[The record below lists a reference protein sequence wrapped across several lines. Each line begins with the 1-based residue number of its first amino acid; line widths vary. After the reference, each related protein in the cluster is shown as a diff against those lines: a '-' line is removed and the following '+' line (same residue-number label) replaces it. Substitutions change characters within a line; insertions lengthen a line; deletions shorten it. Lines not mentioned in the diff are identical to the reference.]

1 MPSWPKRAHH
11 RVIEIAWRF
20 FLWRLSLELEP
31 FQAAS
36 HQSRVSHRIPAL
48 VLIGVSVGAFATEF
62 VRPVEAYVPLMA
74 GQRARPLNGS
84 FNNVPVLHSNQPEIV
99 KGPGILV
106 NTSPGSSI
114 AAETNQPL
122 RNSTFAFNGEF
133 GVHMH
138 HKYYPQ
144 DSSKLG
150 GRRARGLLTVAAIA
164 INPSSKP
171 VTLRFKRG
179 SVKNSFEA
187 PYHPNKLMGVKPL
200 GPRPWNTGPGDATAV
215 QILRGELDR
224 KLSRE
229 IIIPPNSRKVIVST
243 ILPARGIMNGLL
255 RGTSD
260 GPFHMAVIAAEE
272 TQDESALIA
281 VLDRGQLAPGRI
293 YLNRIR
299 EIQSGQ
305 VFSRVAG
312 VALGDEYKASIQ
324 HDLSQGALHVPL
336 TSTRKHHFGTRDIQV
351 NQLSTRM
358 VDSAVN
364 NIGTYGVRFDVEL
377 NLAGEGAHE
386 LVLSHPVA
394 SGRSQFTA
402 FRGSIGIRTDQGYQ
416 EVHVGMRSGQSL
428 SIADLDLKRGAVNP
442 VMVSVVYPADATPGH
457 LLSVV
462 PVTQLAMLRERQQ
475 MLEAA
480 RKAQAEAKTR
490 QVKPEVAPPAVHAQP
505 VPGVRPA
512 ALVAK
517 PVQKPARTTATP
529 PPPVLVSPRG
539 GTNAMPPAMIMP
551 SRVNSSLEQRY
562 RDAIRAQQEWLR
574 RLQGR

>member
-1 MPSWPKRAHH
+1 M
-11 RVIEIAWRF
+11 
-20 FLWRLSLELEP
+20 
-31 FQAAS
+31 
-36 HQSRVSHRIPAL
+36 
-48 VLIGVSVGAFATEF
+48 FATEF
-62 VRPVEAYVPLMA
+62 VRPAAAYVPLMA

-122 RNSTFAFNGEF
+122 KNATFTFNGEF

-164 INPSSKP
+164 INPGSTP
-171 VTLRFKRG
+171 VTLRFKKG

-187 PYHPNKLMGVKPL
+187 PYQANKLMGVKPL

-224 KLSRE
+224 KLSKE
-229 IIIPPNSRKVIVST
+229 IVIPPNSRKVIVST
-243 ILPARGIMNGLL
+243 VLPARGIMNGLL
-255 RGTSD
+255 RGSSN
-260 GPFHMAVIAAEE
+260 GPFQLAVIAAEE

-281 VLDRGQLAPGRI
+281 VLDRGRLAPGRI

-299 EIQSGQ
+299 EIQSGR

-324 HDLSQGALHVPL
+324 HDLTQGSLHVPL

-358 VDSAVN
+358 LDSAVN
-364 NIGTYGVRFDVEL
+364 NVGTYGVRFDVDL

-402 FRGSIGIRTDQGYQ
+402 FRGSIGIKTDEGYR

-428 SIADLDLKRGAVNP
+428 SIADLDLKPGTNNP
-442 VMVSVVYPADATPGH
+442 VTVSVVYPADATPGH

-462 PVTQLAMLRERQQ
+462 PVTQLAMLRQRQQ
-475 MLEAA
+475 MLESA
-480 RKAQAEAKTR
+480 RRAQAEAKSR
-490 QVKPEVAPPAVHAQP
+490 KVKPDVAPPALNAQP
-505 VPGVRPA
+505 IPDVRPA
-512 ALVAK
+512 VPVTKPTLK
-517 PVQKPARTTATP
+517 PVTTAAP
-529 PPPVLVSPRG
+529 PPPPLIVAPRG
-539 GTNAMPPAMIMP
+539 GTNTMPPAMIMP
-551 SRVNSSLEQRY
+551 SRVNTTLEQRY